1 MEDKKYVILSSKAYE
16 SILNFLSLVPYKD
29 VAQLISEVVKDAS
42 ESQAEVSI
50 VPKEQEKSLT
60 ESEPKSKRKSKIGS

>member
-29 VAQLISEVVKDAS
+29 VAQLISDVVKDAS
-42 ESQAEVSI
+42 DTQTEVSI
-50 VPKEQEKSLT
+50 VPKEQEKPVE
-60 ESEPKSKRKSKIGS
+60 ESKSKRKSKIGS